1 MAGVD
6 EVLGCVLPVDDRLS
20 TIFTSSLL
28 VQPVSQIIT
37 MATSILFENKVM
49 MFFIDEMIGDVHWE
63 LTSSI

>member
-1 MAGVD
+1 
-6 EVLGCVLPVDDRLS
+6 
-20 TIFTSSLL
+20 
-28 VQPVSQIIT
+28 